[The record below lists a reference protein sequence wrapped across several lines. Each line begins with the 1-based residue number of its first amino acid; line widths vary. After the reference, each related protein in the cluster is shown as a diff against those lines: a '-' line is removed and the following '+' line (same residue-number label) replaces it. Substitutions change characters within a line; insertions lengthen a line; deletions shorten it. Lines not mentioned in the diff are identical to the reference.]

1 MLITDDKACT
11 KLISRFLSYSTLSR
25 SNRLFVLSFDS
36 EAGRIKHTGYLP
48 TVEIIDCNIMIH
60 GRNLFDQLVK
70 TDIRT
75 YEDIRKIVTGQ
86 GDDNTTVCVL
96 DYSHYKLI
104 AIDLSQQEA
113 LDADPKAIQQID
125 FIANLDC
132 VGDTYIM
139 FILEEVKEAIL
150 NFSQR
155 VVRVL

>member
-1 MLITDDKACT
+1 MEETYLINLL
-11 KLISRFLSYSTLSR
+11 KLIY
-25 SNRLFVLSFDS
+25 
-36 EAGRIKHTGYLP
+36 E
-48 TVEIIDCNIMIH
+48 
-60 GRNLFDQLVK
+60 Q
-70 TDIRT
+70 T
-75 YEDIRKIVTGQ
+75 YEDIRKIVTSQ